1 MLSMVREQKQDKQ
14 NMIKFMNQTEHK
26 EYVQESNLIRGIVF
40 GLLISVPIWLA
51 IIMYIFI
58 F

>member
-1 MLSMVREQKQDKQ
+1 
-14 NMIKFMNQTEHK
+14 MNQTEHK

-40 GLLISVPIWLA
+40 GLLISVPIWFA